1 MSQEPLRT
9 VILQHGLFKME
20 QFSEDH
26 AKLLLDK
33 EWLVKVDNPKST
45 PYLLKFYS
53 APDNLSC
60 ILLVTDTKSVWS
72 EVLSSKDLA
81 RRWRINNP
89 ITAAPPYDV
98 LKDEQSWRTS
108 CHELLSQAHTLGGIA
123 ELSFEVVDSNYSDLA
138 FDLECEAF
146 KWRWETNFVGHK
158 LSAEIIS
165 KHLVMPLISVNH
177 LAFASADPVCEL
189 PEADLEKAVDKMAR
203 TARRTV
209 DTHVRHAISKPR
221 LATTLR
227 RMTAMFNFIP
237 ELPSILSTAAKPA
250 LRAVVNPPTSQ
261 PKIRPV
267 PPLLVD
273 KGFTTP
279 EIVQSPVRDLPKADT
294 RAPSSS
300 PKPGAS
306 SKRPVAAD
314 SATESDS
321 DVEPPQTTDKG
332 KERALDAP
340 HTSSSQGMKS
350 PSASNQPST
359 NVPVS
364 DDDSSPHR
372 PTKKAKPPAPSS
384 SDEDSEA
391 ERRRRI
397 AQLKKGTVGTSNRQG
412 ARQPIKRGGKRF

>member
-1 MSQEPLRT
+1 
-9 VILQHGLFKME
+9 ME

-33 EWLVKVDNPKST
+33 EWLVKVDNSKST

-72 EVLSSKDLA
+72 EVLSSKELA

-189 PEADLEKAVDKMAR
+189 PEGDLEKVF
-203 TARRTV
+203 RRLIFFLTLLEFV
-209 DTHVRHAISKPR
+209 APIS
-221 LATTLR
+221 
-227 RMTAMFNFIP
+227 
-237 ELPSILSTAAKPA
+237 STAAKPE

-267 PPLLVD
+267 SPLLVNES
-273 KGFTTP
+273 FTTP
-279 EIVQSPVRDLPKADT
+279 EIAQSPVRDLPKLDQWVP
-294 RAPSSS
+294 PSSS
-300 PKPGAS
+300 LPSAPS
-306 SKRPVAAD
+306 QRPVAAD
-314 SATESDS
+314 SATESDN
-321 DVEPPQTTDKG
+321 DDEAPQTTNKG
-332 KERALDAP
+332 KGRAHDAL
-340 HTSSSQGMKS
+340 HTSSQGVKS
-350 PSASNQPST
+350 PSAPNQPST